1 MEKVKLF
8 RNTQEILKKLL
19 LLITLTAGYSNV
31 WSQTATDAAAAPAQ
45 DYSLAYILVVI
56 VVMFVF
62 IIAFLSKLLENV
74 SDYYVEKWKS
84 DRRKESVA
92 SKKTMIVSLFLLSS
106 VASMAQ
112 GTSSADTGIIGGL
125 PSLLFY
131 ILVSIIILEFTVVMV
146 LTWQIWRFLQ
156 IRMAKEPVTEEEKLE
171 AKMIA
176 DNKLNWWDRFNSFKP
191 LSKEADLDMGHE
203 YDGIRELDNKLPPWW
218 LYGFYITII
227 AGVIYLYR
235 YHIAH
240 TGMSSEQEYLTS
252 VEAANKSK
260 NAFLKKAG
268 NSVDENT
275 VVLLTDP
282 VQVSA
287 GEANF
292 ATLCSVCHGKKGEGL
307 VGPNLTDDYW
317 IYGGGVKDIF
327 KTIKYGTN
335 KGMQSWKENLS
346 AEKIA
351 QLTSYIKTLKGS
363 NPPKAKAPDG
373 TLYQETADAA
383 PKPDTS
389 AVK

>member
-1 MEKVKLF
+1 MEKVKLI
-8 RNTQEILKKLL
+8 RNSKVIFKRIL
-19 LLITLTAGYSNV
+19 LLIALLFGYNNV
-31 WSQTATDAAAAPAQ
+31 WSQTAQDAAAPTN
-45 DYSLAYILVVI
+45 DYSLAYILVTV

-84 DRRKESVA
+84 DRRKESEM
-92 SKKTMIVSLFLLSS
+92 SKKSMIVILFLLSTVS
-106 VASMAQ
+106 SMAQ
-112 GTSSADTGIIGGL
+112 GSTPSGSGIIGGI

-156 IRMAKEPVTEEEKLE
+156 VKMSHEPVTEAEIME
-171 AKMIA
+171 AKIIA
-176 DNKLNWWDRFNSFKP
+176 ENKLNWWDRFNSFKP
-191 LSKEADLDMGHE
+191 LSKETDLDMGHE

-218 LYGFYITII
+218 LYGFYITIL

-235 YHIAH
+235 FHIAH
-240 TGMSSEQEYLTS
+240 TGMSSEQEYITS

-260 NAFLKKAG
+260 DAFLKKSG
-268 NSVDENT
+268 SSVDENT
-275 VVLLTDP
+275 VVLITDP
-282 VQVSA
+282 TQLSA

-351 QLTSYIKTLKGS
+351 QLTSYLKTLKGT
-363 NPPKAKAPDG
+363 NPPNAKAPDG
-373 TLYQETADAA
+373 TLYQETAEAS
-383 PKPDTS
+383 PKADSS